1 MLENSFK
8 INLQTIAFYNLENLF
23 DIYDDELT
31 NDNDFLP
38 DSVKR
43 WTPKRYNNK
52 LRKLSFTISN
62 IAIEKTGKHPS
73 IVGFAEVENKA
84 VIEDLL
90 LSKHLQD
97 LPYEYVHYNSPDERG
112 IDVAFIY
119 DATTFEL
126 LSSEVF
132 PVNIFE
138 EDGTRD
144 YTRDILLVTG
154 KLEGYLTNF
163 VVNHWPSRRD
173 GAEETAYKR
182 MIASEKVVE
191 IIHNLKNDD
200 PNARIVV
207 MGDFN
212 ADPSSD
218 CVKNLVLKANLFNPM
233 ETINLYKRGSL
244 SYDFKWNVF
253 DQILL
258 SHNFLERNSKSFRF
272 IEADVFDADFLKLFS
287 GPYKGTPFRTYVGK
301 KYKGGYSDHFPTYI
315 IIDIE

>member
-1 MLENSFK
+1 MPLHT
-8 INLQTIAFYNLENLF
+8 LAFYNLENLF

-38 DSVKR
+38 DSVKK
-43 WTPKRYNNK
+43 WTSKRYYNK
-52 LRKLSFTISN
+52 LRKLGFSISN
-62 IAIEKTGKHPS
+62 IGKEKTGKHPS
-73 IVGFAEVENKA
+73 IIGIAEVENKA
-84 VIEDLL
+84 VIEELL
-90 LSKHLQD
+90 LSKHLKD
-97 LPYEYVHYNSPDERG
+97 LPYDYVHYDSPDERG

-119 DATTFEL
+119 DTTIFEL
-126 LSSEVF
+126 IVSEVF

-144 YTRDILLVTG
+144 YTRDILAVTG
-154 KLEGYLTNF
+154 KLDSYLTHF
-163 VVNHWPSRRD
+163 IVNHWPSRRD

-182 MIASEKVVE
+182 MIASEKVVGVIKE
-191 IIHNLKNDD
+191 IKIED
-200 PNARIVV
+200 PHARIIV

-212 ADPSSD
+212 ADPSSE
-218 CVKNLVLKANLFNPM
+218 CVENLVSKGNLFNPM

-258 SHNFLERNSKSFRF
+258 SYNFLNRNIEALNFV
-272 IEADVFDADFLKLFS
+272 EADVFDADFLKLFK

-301 KYKGGYSDHFPTYI
+301 KYKGGYSDHFPAYVL
-315 IIDIE
+315 IESK